1 MKLNVVTCNRN
12 PKNMKHKFIPNP
24 IELRLYYKV
33 AYLIGIAWPPHIFSE
48 IRMREVSKYDQ
59 YGDRGSSSLNMTN

>member
-1 MKLNVVTCNRN
+1 MKLNVVTYKRN
-12 PKNMKHKFIPNP
+12 LKNMKH
-24 IELRLYYKV
+24 KV